1 MLSNIADILSIIS
14 FIISIVSLFMVNWI
28 RLKINTL
35 NIDNSK
41 NSPKQDNKWNWN
53 RNAWRDYKEW
63 K

>member
-41 NSPKQDNKWNWN
+41 NSQKQDNRWNWN
-53 RNAWRDYKEW
+53 RNAWWDYNEW